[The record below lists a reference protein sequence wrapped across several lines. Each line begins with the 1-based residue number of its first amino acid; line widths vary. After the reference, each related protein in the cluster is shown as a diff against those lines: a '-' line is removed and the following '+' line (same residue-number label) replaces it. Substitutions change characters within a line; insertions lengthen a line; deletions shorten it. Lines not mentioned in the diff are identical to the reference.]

1 MRCCLQYKN
10 AHLLVKT
17 VLEIPQATMRKLL
30 RALRWP
36 TVMAALIFTA
46 ITFCNI
52 AVLSAGNINE
62 EPSKC
67 DAIVVLGTLVHE
79 DGSLSI
85 MLQDR
90 VDKGIELYNQGIANT
105 ILMSGDG
112 EFEDYN
118 EVEAMKQ
125 YAIEQGIPA
134 DAIVLD
140 PYGLSTYETA
150 YRAYHVYKYQSVV
163 MVTQRFHINRAV
175 FLGRAFN
182 METYGVACN
191 EHNYKVS
198 HETSVI
204 RESLARVKAIGDAIF
219 KPPAKY
225 MT

>member
-17 VLEIPQATMRKLL
+17 VLEVPQATMRKLL

-90 VDKGIELYNQGIANT
+90 VDKGIELYNVCASFDIETYSFYEFNRPLEGFDDFSDGIAIT
-105 ILMSGDG
+105 
-112 EFEDYN
+112 EEEYN
-118 EVEAMKQ
+118 EI
-125 YAIEQGIPA
+125 Y
-134 DAIVLD
+134 
-140 PYGLSTYETA
+140 S
-150 YRAYHVYKYQSVV
+150 S
-163 MVTQRFHINRAV
+163 HIY
-175 FLGRAFN
+175 LGGFEWN
-182 METYGVACN
+182 N
-191 EHNYKVS
+191 
-198 HETSVI
+198 
-204 RESLARVKAIGDAIF
+204 L
-219 KPPAKY
+219 
-225 MT
+225 